1 MISRDQTYLY
11 KNEEHKDVFDN
22 SIVPHYGMHVHQ
34 PILRHLE
41 IRNKRI
47 HMKPESKKRTEF
59 PCVHRCSKA
68 LQSCVFSAKDAIG
81 A

>member
-34 PILRHLE
+34 PILIFASLWLPYYPL
-41 IRNKRI
+41 IRYNPHTDNI
-47 HMKPESKKRTEF
+47 F
-59 PCVHRCSKA
+59 PSH
-68 LQSCVFSAKDAIG
+68 
-81 A
+81 